1 MGLDY
6 FFLIFASTNNPYIYD
21 RTTVTAKDRVAYVCR
36 QANHYSGRYANSYFW
51 RTTQQQEIDYIE
63 ECDGQFTVF
72 EMKWNPRR
80 ANTQF
85 PSSFLNAYDVGDSC
99 YYSKQLDGMGGLMCT
114 ESPSLC
120 QLVWI

>member
-6 FFLIFASTNNPYIYD
+6 FSLIFASTNNPYIYD

-85 PSSFLNAYDVGDSC
+85 PSSFLLRMTLRRQLLLLQTIGWNGWFDV
-99 YYSKQLDGMGGLMCT
+99 Y
-114 ESPSLC
+114 
-120 QLVWI
+120 